1 MAEAELSPENEIV
14 QGETGKGLMSQPSP
28 AYPVPPQLIE
38 SAPVSLREFVRSLAD
53 DDAMEDQRALSVA
66 YDRAVSALIGAN
78 DVQEEGG
85 RTFKKKSA
93 WRKLGRFF
101 HLSTQLVSQSG
112 GWIKEPNPL
121 TEKDSVDFVALVT
134 MRAVAPWGQY
144 MEATAS
150 CSTRELRFLAR
161 TPVCPVCKG
170 LMWDNRNPP
179 KGEEW
184 KSAKGD
190 FACRDKGCSGALAQ
204 GEYDP
209 DTIGQLIPNPTAFS
223 KARHDCMSTAQ
234 TRASN
239 RAISDLIAAGE
250 VSWEEVQG
258 GDQKSYGGQA
268 KSQPPKEAESSGSPP
283 PESEETGDLLAQKV
297 GFGKHEE
304 LTWLEIIEQHS
315 GYIQSVFDKPWGRKR
330 VPPGSPLHDALRL
343 AVETRQDVQEDADP
357 EAPPHQTAGVM
368 FVKACTDY
376 SITAKEWETFAK
388 VHRDFPDDID
398 SWTEE
403 DYERIMGIFQRKG
416 VRASIDRAVRATQP
430 PGEGIPEDKV
440 SQARRLVIRCRES
453 EVGYWEDHSRNV
465 EAAINASNAAMLD
478 DAVTRLQQALLDH
491 LAKGGKPPAGQ
502 RNMEF

>member
-1 MAEAELSPENEIV
+1 MADGELSPENEIV

-28 AYPVPPQLIE
+28 AYPAPPQLIE

-53 DDAMEDQRALSVA
+53 DDAVEDQRALSVA
-66 YDRAVSALIGAN
+66 YDRAVSALIGEN
-78 DVQEEGG
+78 DVQVEGG
-85 RTFKKKSA
+85 KSFKKKSA

-112 GWIKEPNPL
+112 GWIEEPNPL
-121 TEKDSVDFVALVT
+121 TGKKSVDFVALVT
-134 MRAVAPWGQY
+134 MRAVAPWGQF
-144 MEATAS
+144 MEATAG
-150 CSTRELRFLAR
+150 CDTRELRFMAR

-179 KGEEW
+179 AGQEW
-184 KSAKGD
+184 KAAKGD

-258 GDQKSYGGQA
+258 GDQKTYGGQ
-268 KSQPPKEAESSGSPP
+268 KKTPPQEPDPQGSTPL
-283 PESEETGDLLAQKV
+283 ESEDSGDLLSQQV
-297 GFGKHEE
+297 GFGKHSD

-330 VPPGSPLHDALRL
+330 VPPGFPLHDALRL
-343 AVETRQDVQEDADP
+343 AVETRQDVQEDPDP
-357 EAPPHQTAGVM
+357 EAPPHQTAGDA
-368 FVKACTDY
+368 FVKACEDH
-376 SITAKEWETFAK
+376 SITNTEWETFAK
-388 VHRDFPDDID
+388 MHPDLPDDVD
-398 SWTEE
+398 SWTEQN
-403 DYERIMGIFQRKG
+403 YELVMGIFQRKG
-416 VRASIDRAVRATQP
+416 VRPTIDYAMKQSQP
-430 PGEGIPEDKV
+430 KGEDIPEAKV
-440 SQARRLVIRCRES
+440 SEARRLVIRCRES

-478 DAVTRLQQALLDH
+478 DAVTRLKQALLDH